1 MVKSTINLNGLGQS
15 QLKILH
21 MMKNKNLII
30 KEVRFLHQGNE
41 IILTDKHGNDYK
53 KISNNLLHSLV
64 QRNLF
69 DVRLEQ
75 KAIIINQ
82 FTYKLKKEVK
92 SNAKI

>member
-1 MVKSTINLNGLGQS
+1 MDKSIINLKGLGQS
-15 QLKILH
+15 QLKILR

-30 KEVRFLHQGNE
+30 KDVRFLHQGNE

-69 DVRLEQ
+69 VVKNQQ
-75 KAIIINQ
+75 KSTVVNQ
-82 FTYKLKKEVK
+82 FTYKLKKELK